1 MPATRTRP
9 GGPRHSA
16 ARGWLPCSSPRTGG
30 AVPFPAQVSASRLQ
44 RETLLRQLE
53 TNQLDIDATLEELS
67 VQQETEDQNYGMY
80 GGPGGP
86 GGRACGQG
94 SVGRGHGHPQ
104 AGALA
109 AEIAGAVP
117 PGPGR
122 AVGLG
127 DARGSSREG
136 HGARRPEAGPRGG
149 GVGTVGPGG
158 LQPVGPFAEVLC

>member
-1 MPATRTRP
+1 MWFPENRGR
-9 GGPRHSA
+9 GP
-16 ARGWLPCSSPRTGG
+16 L
-30 AVPFPAQVSASRLQ
+30 PAQASASRLQ

-86 GGRACGQG
+86 G
-94 SVGRGHGHPQ
+94 
-104 AGALA
+104 
-109 AEIAGAVP
+109 
-117 PGPGR
+117 R

-149 GVGTVGPGG
+149 GVGPVGPGG